1 MIVTEREMGIWQGS
15 VEYVAAEHHEWF
27 AEYKEIPIVQVDAL
41 ERAPDTVTI
50 EMTLAD
56 AEELDQEIERAA
68 KQDD

>member
-1 MIVTEREMGIWQGS
+1 M
-15 VEYVAAEHHEWF
+15 EYVAAEHHEWF

-56 AEELDQEIERAA
+56 AEELDQETERVA